1 MFLSKISGK
10 NYGKENFIFSKKLK
24 CACVLGG
31 GWMVLIVFVHFFAGK
46 KCLIYEI
53 TGSQIM
59 IFFVMIKKNHISLK
73 A

>member
-31 GWMVLIVFVHFFAGK
+31 GWMGVSVGGVVVQGNRF
-46 KCLIYEI
+46 
-53 TGSQIM
+53 
-59 IFFVMIKKNHISLK
+59 
-73 A
+73 